1 MESLFVMVTFQLTVN
16 SSADD
21 LTLICRVDICR
32 VDDSSP
38 NMFA

>member
-1 MESLFVMVTFQLTVN
+1 MESPFVMVTFQLTVN

-21 LTLICRVDICR
+21 LTLICRVD
-32 VDDSSP
+32 DSSR